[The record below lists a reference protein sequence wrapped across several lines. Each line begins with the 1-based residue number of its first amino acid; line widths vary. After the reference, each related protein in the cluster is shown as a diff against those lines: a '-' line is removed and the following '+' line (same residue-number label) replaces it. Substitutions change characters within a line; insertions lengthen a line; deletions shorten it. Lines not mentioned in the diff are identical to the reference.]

1 MDDAVEKLEK
11 LGIVSRVRLPKSLIE
26 HGDESL
32 MVYNDDQPRMVH
44 HFLNLPGSDNHEANK
59 RNNKMIETVHDC
71 YLTIVK
77 TKKQGHE
84 EGLKSSRFFFLKEIM

>member
-32 MVYNDDQPRMVH
+32 MVYNDDHPEWIIT
-44 HFLNLPGSDNHEANK
+44 S
-59 RNNKMIETVHDC
+59 
-71 YLTIVK
+71 
-77 TKKQGHE
+77 
-84 EGLKSSRFFFLKEIM
+84 